1 MECLPYTRHCSVLW
15 KSPPCVRWSFLTPGG
30 SWRPIYSVS
39 YWTHA
44 LRNPNCS
51 CVLGYHEANWDDHTS
66 SAGPRWTCGSWV
78 GPHCSTYYPPLPPTE
93 SSFLLPSESLL
104 PESFHPHHFVSIPSG
119 ISYQL
124 PSLLL
129 GNFFLAPWWPPWIY
143 FPGCHETYFLKC
155 TPDLVSLV

>member
-15 KSPPCVRWSFLTPGG
+15 KSPPCVSWSFLTPGG

-104 PESFHPHHFVSIPSG
+104 PESFHPHHFFSIPSG

-143 FPGCHETYFLKC
+143 FPRCHETYFLKC